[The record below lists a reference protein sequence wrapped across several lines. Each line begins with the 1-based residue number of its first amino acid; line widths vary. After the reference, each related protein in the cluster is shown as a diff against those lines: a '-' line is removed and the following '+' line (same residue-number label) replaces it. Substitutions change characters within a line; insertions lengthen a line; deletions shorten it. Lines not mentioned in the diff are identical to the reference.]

1 VSARPGCNVLSG
13 HPMSRGANSHQY
25 LVLFALWLMVF
36 SASSQVIIIS
46 PILPRIGEELA
57 VPEAQLGWLITSY
70 AVFLSVFALIIGPIS
85 DRVGR
90 RVVLLIGS
98 ACMAVALSLH
108 AAADSFAILLVVRAL
123 AGAAGGMLSGGAVSY
138 VGDYFPYERRGWANG
153 WVMSGIAVGQIV
165 GIPLGIIL
173 AEQFGFRA
181 AFLMLAGTMGL
192 ATVIIYFFMP
202 QPDVER
208 SGVPLTV
215 KGSIQSYL
223 ELLRDRTIVSAT
235 VVYFLM
241 FFGIGVYVIFLPT
254 WLEQELSVAG
264 TGAIASLFLVGG
276 IVNVITGPVA
286 GRVSDSVGRKPL
298 IVISCVGLAATMLL
312 TTVLVHDMFVAYL
325 IFSLVMIMI
334 SMRISPLQ
342 SLMTELV
349 DASRRGVL
357 MSLAVSLGQVGIGI
371 GGGMAGLLFTRYG
384 FGTNTVVGAISI
396 ALMAAMVIYSLPEPE
411 RRSVPGEVAP
421 GQASVRGVPTD
432 LR

>member
-1 VSARPGCNVLSG
+1 
-13 HPMSRGANSHQY
+13 MSRGTNSNQY

-46 PILPRIGEELA
+46 PILPRIGEALA
-57 VPEAQLGWLITSY
+57 VPEARLGWLITSY
-70 AVFLSVFALIIGPIS
+70 AVMLSVFALIIGPIS

-90 RVVLLIGS
+90 RLVLLVGS
-98 ACMAVALSLH
+98 GCMAAALALH
-108 AAADSFAILLVVRAL
+108 AAADSFSSLLVVRAL

-153 WVMSGIAVGQIV
+153 WVMSGIAAGQIV

-173 AEQFGFRA
+173 ADQFGFRA
-181 AFLMLAGTMGL
+181 AFLMLSGTMAL

-202 QPDVER
+202 QPDVKR
-208 SGVPLTV
+208 SEIPLTIGGAV
-215 KGSIQSYL
+215 RGYL
-223 ELLRDRTIVSAT
+223 TLLKDRTIVSAT

-254 WLEQELSVAG
+254 WLEQELSLIG

-276 IVNVITGPVA
+276 VVNVITGPLA

-298 IVISCVGLAATMLL
+298 IVISCVGLAMAMLL
-312 TTVLVHDMFVAYL
+312 TTIVIHDMFVAYV

-349 DASRRGVL
+349 DSDRRGVF

-371 GGGMAGLLFTRYG
+371 GGGMAGLLFTTYG
-384 FGTNTVVGAISI
+384 FGANTVVGAVSI
-396 ALMAAMVIYSLPEPE
+396 AFMAVIVIQFLPEPE
-411 RRSVPGEVAP
+411 IRRIPATEQTEVSA
-421 GQASVRGVPTD
+421 AAAVLVSRD
-432 LR
+432 AE